1 MQDASVVEWMNT
13 GMLLPDEAQPVS
25 QIQRS
30 LQDAHRRLKI
40 ETSALEQELA
50 ELTGKGD
57 SSSCVC
63 VCGVCVCVCACVLL
77 RPIYG

>member
-1 MQDASVVEWMNT
+1 MQDASVVEWMNM
-13 GMLLPDEAQPVS
+13 GLLLPDEAQPVS

-30 LQDAHRRLKI
+30 LQDVHRRLQI

-57 SSSCVC
+57 SLSLSLCVR
-63 VCGVCVCVCACVLL
+63 ACVLRSL
-77 RPIYG
+77 FG

>member
-1 MQDASVVEWMNT
+1 MQDASVVEWMNM
-13 GMLLPDEAQPVS
+13 GLLLPDEAQPVS

-30 LQDAHRRLKI
+30 LQDVHRRLQI

-57 SSSCVC
+57 SLSL
-63 VCGVCVCVCACVLL
+63 CACVLSV
-77 RPIYG
+77 RCCCG